1 METEALYNAISRRNS
16 EESPEGSIS
25 DYKNTATD
33 RTPIEIIW
41 SLYRAQTPQIT
52 YASKLS
58 K

>member
-33 RTPIEIIW
+33 RTPIEII
-41 SLYRAQTPQIT
+41 
-52 YASKLS
+52 
-58 K
+58 